1 MSGRGGKEGRF
12 RGGWILAATVLG
24 SGMVFLDGTVVN
36 VALPVMQRALHA
48 DTADMQWVVEA
59 YALFLA
65 ALLLVGGSLGD
76 RFGRR
81 RIFACGTGL
90 FALSS
95 AACGL
100 APGTG
105 WLLAARAV
113 QGVGGALLVPGSLAI
128 IQATFPEDR
137 RARAIGTWSGLS
149 AMSAGLGP
157 VLGGF
162 LVQRLSWR
170 WAFYINVPLAVAV
183 LAILAT
189 RVPET
194 RDPEPGRLD
203 LWGAMLVTL
212 GLGGLAFGLTEAPR
226 RGLGSAAVAGSLVLG
241 VVALAAFVWVE
252 ARARQPMVPLG
263 LFRRPAFAGANA
275 LTLLLYGA
283 LAGALFFLPF
293 DLVQVRGY
301 TPTQAGGSLVPF
313 TVLMLLL
320 SRWAGG
326 LTARV
331 GPRKPLLAGPAVAA
345 VGLALLGLGG
355 SGRSYWTS
363 VLPGVIV
370 LGLGMSTA
378 VAPLTATV
386 MAAVEERHAGL
397 ASGINNAVSRTAAL
411 LAVAVMGMLAAGV
424 FGGSI
429 ERRMARLDI
438 PAAARESLSRQRDR
452 LAAADVPPG
461 LDRAH
466 AAAVRTALDDAFV
479 DAYRRVLLVCAGLAL
494 AASAGA
500 LVIPNHP
507 VSADAEAPGG

>member
-1 MSGRGGKEGRF
+1 MSGRGEEGRF
-12 RGGWILAATVLG
+12 RGGWVLAATVLG

-76 RFGRR
+76 RWGRR
-81 RIFACGTGL
+81 RVFAWGTGL

-95 AACGL
+95 AACGF

-128 IQATFPEDR
+128 IQSTFPADR

-149 AMSAGLGP
+149 AVSAGLGP

-170 WAFYINVPLAVAV
+170 WAFFLNIPLAAAV

-189 RVPET
+189 HVPET
-194 RDPEPGRLD
+194 RDPEPGRPD
-203 LWGAMLVTL
+203 VWGAVLVTL

-226 RGLGSAAVAGSLVLG
+226 RGMGSAAVLASLVIGIAAL
-241 VVALAAFVWVE
+241 VAFAVVE
-252 ARARQPMVPLG
+252 ARTQEPMVPLG
-263 LFRRPAFAGANA
+263 LFRRPAFAGANV

-283 LAGALFFLPF
+283 LSGALFFLPF
-293 DLVQVRGY
+293 DLVQVQGY

-320 SRWAGG
+320 SRWSGG

-331 GPRKPLLAGPAVAA
+331 GPRKPLLAGPAIAA
-345 VGLALLGLGG
+345 VGLALLAFGGGGG
-355 SGRSYWTS
+355 SYWKS
-363 VLPGVIV
+363 LLPGVLV
-370 LGLGMSTA
+370 LGLGMATA

-411 LAVAVMGMLAAGV
+411 LAIAAMGMLAAGV
-424 FGGSI
+424 FGTSI
-429 ERRMARLDI
+429 QRRLDRLEL
-438 PAAARESLSRQRDR
+438 PAAARESLVRQRDR
-452 LAAADVPPG
+452 LAAADVPGG
-461 LDRAH
+461 LDPAR
-466 AAAVRTALDDAFV
+466 AAAVRAALDDAFV
-479 DAYRRVLLVCAGLAL
+479 DAYRRVLLVCAALAL

-507 VSADAEAPGG
+507 VNAEDEEPSGG